1 MKTRPTP
8 VPQASI
14 ESAGPSPAGTPGDAQ
29 AIDAVALDDVTGGC
43 RRCGC
48 GAQVAYS
55 YQSSS
60 GIDPQRLALAFA
72 FSSLASQRK

>member
-8 VPQASI
+8 ITHASI
-14 ESAGPSPAGTPGDAQ
+14 ESV
-29 AIDAVALDDVTGGC
+29 DAVALDEVTGGC

-48 GAQVAYS
+48 GTQVAYS
-55 YQSSS
+55 YQSTGF

-72 FSSLASQRK
+72 FSSLASQSK